1 MRKALVLFAL
11 TAAAVFPA
19 LGQDRMPMIP
29 NDQLTGAQKKAI
41 EERRAAQQPREEA
54 CRKGEIDPAKCTQDY
69 YGIHGP
75 MVPLVRSPEVMLAA
89 NSMLNYLE
97 FHTAL
102 PANLREM
109 VILIAARELTQQY
122 LWNAHYATALKTGV
136 RPEWIAA
143 ISEGRRPEGMSEDEE
158 MVYNFCEELRKNHG
172 VSDRTYAKVAG
183 KFGEQGVI
191 DLVSVYGVYSY
202 VGAVMNVARTPRP
215 KAASAPLL
223 APLPN

>member
-1 MRKALVLFAL
+1 MMKAVAWFAL
-11 TAAAVFPA
+11 AFTAVLPA
-19 LGQDRMPMIP
+19 LAQDRMPMIP
-29 NDQLTGAQKKAI
+29 ENQLTGAQKKAI
-41 EERRAAQQPREEA
+41 EERRAAQHPREQA
-54 CRKGEIDPAKCTQDY
+54 CRQGEIDPAKCTPDY

-75 MVPLVRSPEVMLAA
+75 MVPLLRSPEVMLAA

-102 PANLREM
+102 PANLREII
-109 VILIAARELTQQY
+109 ILIAARELTQQY

-136 RPEWIAA
+136 RPELIAA
-143 ISEGRRPEGMSEDEE
+143 LAEGRRPERMSENEE
-158 MVYNFCEELRKNHG
+158 AIYNFCDELQRNHS
-172 VSDRTYAKVAG
+172 VSDPTYAKVAG

-202 VGAVMNVARTPRP
+202 VGTVMNVARTPRP
-215 KAASAPLL
+215 KTAPAPLL